1 MILTGSLSVDLRPPT
16 RLWYIEGESLCYG
29 CAQVRDMT
37 LRLRPGGHVA
47 AK

>member
-1 MILTGSLSVDLRPPT
+1 MITKGSLTVDLRPPT
-16 RLWYIEGESLCYG
+16 RLWFVEGEGLFYG

-47 AK
+47 P